1 MMKEGADVMPNKEP
15 IGKLISYI
23 HRQNQKRLAKELAP
37 YGIGGGGQHSFLKA
51 ILHQPGITQEQLTQ
65 QLKFDKA
72 TTARSIKQLEA
83 SGYIERKPD
92 PDDRRSQLLFPTSK
106 AKEVQPQLHAIL
118 DESSRTLARYLT
130 PEEHDQLISLLHKV
144 SLAQKDE

>member
-1 MMKEGADVMPNKEP
+1 MPNKEP

-51 ILHQPGITQEQLTQ
+51 ILHRPGITQEQLTQ

-92 PDDRRSQLLFPTSK
+92 PDDRRSQLLYPTSK
-106 AKEVQPQLHAIL
+106 GKEVQPHLQEIL
-118 DESSRTLARYLT
+118 DEHNRILTLHLT
-130 PEEHDQLISLLHKV
+130 PEEYDQLISLLHKV
-144 SLAQKDE
+144 SLAHNEE

>member
-1 MMKEGADVMPNKEP
+1 MPNKEP

-37 YGIGGGGQHSFLKA
+37 YGIGGGGQHSFLKV
-51 ILHQPGITQEQLTQ
+51 ILYQPGITQEQLTQ

-92 PDDRRSQLLFPTSK
+92 PDDRRSQLLYPTSK
-106 AKEVQPQLHAIL
+106 AKQMRPQLHAIL
-118 DESSRTLARYLT
+118 DDSNRILTKYLT
-130 PEEHDQLISLLHKV
+130 PEEQDQLISLLHKV